1 MAEMTPFEKLT
12 LKLEKDKKDELA
24 KQKIR
29 DTKQL
34 ASEQKTLDDIEKKT
48 AEGNELSKQQLD
60 QLKSTKAFIK
70 SEQADRKKKKKSDE
84 EASQTV
90 KAGLDQDKEVLATMA
105 KSLTDRGI
113 KAESDAEYNKENL
126 RIQNKE
132 FEIQKAGASDRKAL
146 LEIERE
152 QKKVND
158 DAKKTGSFLEDKK
171 ERAKDLASAF
181 SKSTIGKGI
190 LGIGKSIGGFIG
202 GLTSGARGGAELFLK
217 GIITASALGLIIT
230 FLKSDLFKS
239 FLSEE
244 NLIKISDFFKNL
256 KDYFFDLYN
265 MIADPEN
272 KSSLMFALKAAGII
286 ATVGL
291 IVAGFKMLGGTF
303 SGIAALF
310 GAKSALSEATEVATK
325 QSKGTVGKKSK
336 FLKFL
341 KAGAFIGLAIGAFE
355 GITAAQD
362 SYNKGE
368 SGQKVFGSF
377 VGGLLESLSFGI
389 LSADNIK
396 EFISPD
402 KQKKILESKEKIKKL
417 EESDEEFVEK
427 KLPGG
432 RIVLQNR
439 AELIAKEKKS
449 LAKLEIAAKKEK
461 SDQEEFLKEKTEDE
475 KFAKE
480 RRIFLRKEQE
490 KLGVKFS
497 DSGQII
503 GGRGYNI
510 RKKEEEIMKKF
521 DMANSPKFKREAIEE
536 KKKQDLRT
544 IKLENDNFDKIKMKE
559 LNELK
564 NPQLQKGSRLAK
576 QTLIGLNDFGGSG
589 MTINNNIVNSNQN
602 DNSQTVNKNNGGKSV
617 TPNVAQQ
624 LILSST

>member
-132 FEIQKAGASDRKAL
+132 FEIQKAGATDRKAL

-244 NLIKISDFFKNL
+244 NLMKISDFFKNL
-256 KDYFFDLYN
+256 KTYFFDLYN

-341 KAGAFIGLAIGAFE
+341 KAGAFIGLAVGAFE

-402 KQKKILESKEKIKKL
+402 KQKKILESKERIKKL
-417 EESDEEFVEK
+417 EESDEKFVEVK
-427 KLPGG
+427 HGTSGIINSK
-432 RIVLQNR
+432 I
-439 AELIAKEKKS
+439 
-449 LAKLEIAAKKEK
+449 
-461 SDQEEFLKEKTEDE
+461 
-475 KFAKE
+475 
-480 RRIFLRKEQE
+480 EQ
-490 KLGVKFS
+490 S
-497 DSGQII
+497 
-503 GGRGYNI
+503 
-510 RKKEEEIMKKF
+510 
-521 DMANSPKFKREAIEE
+521 
-536 KKKQDLRT
+536 
-544 IKLENDNFDKIKMKE
+544 
-559 LNELK
+559 
-564 NPQLQKGSRLAK
+564 
-576 QTLIGLNDFGGSG
+576 
-589 MTINNNIVNSNQN
+589 
-602 DNSQTVNKNNGGKSV
+602 
-617 TPNVAQQ
+617 
-624 LILSST
+624 

>member
-1 MAEMTPFEKLT
+1 MTPFERLT
-12 LKLEKDKKDELA
+12 LKLEKEKKDELK

-29 DTKQL
+29 EEKQL
-34 ASEQKTLDDIEKKT
+34 ASEKKTLADIEKKT
-48 AEGNELSKQQLD
+48 ADGNELSKEQL
-60 QLKSTKAFIK
+60 QTLKSTKAFIE
-70 SEQADRKKKKKSDE
+70 SEQADRKKKKKSDDE
-84 EASQTV
+84 KNQTV
-90 KAGLDQDKEVLATMA
+90 KAELDNEKEILARRA
-105 KSLTDRGI
+105 KELTDQGI
-113 KAESDAEYNKENL
+113 KAESDAEYNKESL

-132 FEIQKAGASDRKAL
+132 FEIQKAGATDRKAL

-152 QKKVND
+152 QKKVNEAA
-158 DAKKTGSFLEDKK
+158 AKSGSFLEDKK
-171 ERAKDLASAF
+171 ERAKDLANAF

-244 NLIKISDFFKNL
+244 NLMKISDFFKNL
-256 KDYFFDLYN
+256 KTYFFDLYN

-310 GAKSALSEATEVATK
+310 GAKSALSQASEVATK
-325 QSKGTVGKKSK
+325 QSKGAVGKKSK

-341 KAGAFIGLAIGAFE
+341 KAGAFIGLAVGAFE

-402 KQKKILESKEKIKKL
+402 KQKKILESKERIKKL
-417 EESDEEFVEK
+417 EESDEEFVEVK
-427 KLPGG
+427 HGTSGIIK
-432 RIVLQNR
+432 LQNR
-439 AELIAKEKKS
+439 AKLIAKEKKS
-449 LAKLEIAAKKEK
+449 LAELEIAAKKEK
-461 SDQEEFLKEKTEDE
+461 SDQEQFLKEKTEDE

-544 IKLENDNFDKIKMKE
+544 IKLENDNFEKIKMKE

-564 NPQLQKGSRLAK
+564 NPALQKGSRLAK
-576 QTLIGLNDFGGSG
+576 QTLIGLNDFGGAG
-589 MTINNNIVNSNQN
+589 TTINNNIVNSQQT
-602 DNSQTVNKNNGGKSV
+602 DNSKVETKINQGKSV
-617 TPNVAQQ
+617 RNQSIPEQY
-624 LILSST
+624 LIAAY